1 MKKLFELNIYFKKIF
16 VLLFLYSLSRLF
28 FLINNISSFKNF
40 QLIEFLEGV
49 RFDISSIAYINI
61 PILLLLIIPVE
72 KKNIYKKIVSSVFY
86 CTNIPFII
94 LNNIDIEYFKFTQ
107 KRITYDFFE
116 FIQLGNDFMNL
127 APLFLMDYWH
137 ITLFTIFQIWFI
149 FKINFFSKKNKYKFS
164 LYNSAITLFLGSIF
178 FIVAARGGLQ
188 YKPIKPINAGEI
200 SKSDNSA
207 LILNTP
213 FCIFH
218 SLNSKSLSQFSY
230 YDNESLNDIYKPIIL
245 NSNQGINN
253 QNIVILIMESFSKEF
268 MSFNTNAIS
277 YTPFIDSLM
286 KHSLVFNNAF
296 SNGLKSIEALP
307 AITASIPT
315 LMNNPFITSE
325 FAQNKF
331 MSIASLLNAEGY
343 STSFFHGGI
352 KGTMGFNSYCIKAGF
367 KSYIGMEE
375 YNNKPAFIPS
385 KDFDNSWGIYDE
397 PFLKFTA
404 NKLKNT
410 KKPFFT
416 TIFTLSSHPPY
427 TLPIE
432 YIKNKKIDKLN
443 IQETIKYTDYSLSK
457 FFNRIKN
464 EDWFENTI
472 FIITSDH
479 TTPVSYDSKYNNLIG
494 RYSIP
499 LIIFKPDNSL
509 KGENNNIIQQIDI
522 MPTVLELLNY
532 NKTYFAF
539 GKSYSEKNKWAIMK
553 LEDIYY
559 FITGHGII
567 KNKEE
572 EYITFSDW
580 DLSKKISTNHNDVKL
595 LKAIK
600 QVYSNRMNDNN
611 LIYEN

>member
-1 MKKLFELNIYFKKIF
+1 M
-16 VLLFLYSLSRLF
+16 S
-28 FLINNISSFKNF
+28 
-40 QLIEFLEGV
+40 
-49 RFDISSIAYINI
+49 
-61 PILLLLIIPVE
+61 
-72 KKNIYKKIVSSVFY
+72 
-86 CTNIPFII
+86 
-94 LNNIDIEYFKFTQ
+94 
-107 KRITYDFFE
+107 
-116 FIQLGNDFMNL
+116 
-127 APLFLMDYWH
+127 H
-137 ITLFTIFQIWFI
+137 
-149 FKINFFSKKNKYKFS
+149 
-164 LYNSAITLFLGSIF
+164 
-178 FIVAARGGLQ
+178 ARGGLQ

-230 YDNESLNDIYKPIIL
+230 YDNEYLNDIYKPIIL

-352 KGTMGFNSYCIKAGF
+352 KGTMGFNSYCIKAGY

-375 YNNKPAFIPS
+375 YNNK

-464 EDWFENTI
+464 ENWFENTI

-499 LIIFKPDNSL
+499 LIIYKPDNSL

-559 FITGHGII
+559 FITDHGII

>member
-61 PILLLLIIPVE
+61 PLLLLLIIPVE

-178 FIVAARGGLQ
+178 FIIAARGGLQ

-230 YDNESLNDIYKPIIL
+230 YDNEYLNDIYKPIIL

-352 KGTMGFNSYCIKAGF
+352 KGTMGFNSYCIKAGY

-375 YNNKPAFIPS
+375 YNNK

-404 NKLKNT
+404 SKLKNT

-464 EDWFENTI
+464 ENWFENTI

-499 LIIFKPDNSL
+499 LIIYKPDNSL

-559 FITGHGII
+559 FITNHGII

-600 QVYSNRMNDNN
+600 QVYSNRMNDND

>member
-164 LYNSAITLFLGSIF
+164 LYNSAITLILGSIF

-352 KGTMGFNSYCIKAGF
+352 KGTMGFNSYCIKAGY

-375 YNNKPAFIPS
+375 YNNK

>member
-137 ITLFTIFQIWFI
+137 VTLFTIFQIWFI

-178 FIVAARGGLQ
+178 FIIAARGGLQ

-230 YDNESLNDIYKPIIL
+230 YDNEYLNDIYKPIIL

-352 KGTMGFNSYCIKAGF
+352 KGTMGFNSYCIKAGY

-375 YNNKPAFIPS
+375 YNNK

-427 TLPIE
+427 TLPTE

-559 FITGHGII
+559 FITSHGII

>member
-230 YDNESLNDIYKPIIL
+230 YDNESLNDIYNPIIL
-245 NSNQGINN
+245 NSNQDINN

-331 MSIASLLNAEGY
+331 SSIASLLNAEGY

-352 KGTMGFNSYCIKAGF
+352 KGTMGFNSFCIKAGY

-375 YNNKPAFIPS
+375 YNNK

-404 NKLKNT
+404 SKLKNT

-499 LIIFKPDNSL
+499 LIIYKPDNSL

-522 MPTVLELLNY
+522 MPTILELLNY

-559 FITGHGII
+559 FITDHGII

>member
-61 PILLLLIIPVE
+61 PLLLLLIIPVE
-72 KKNIYKKIVSSVFY
+72 KKIFYKKIVSSVFY

-230 YDNESLNDIYKPIIL
+230 YDNEYLNDIYKPIIL

-352 KGTMGFNSYCIKAGF
+352 KGTMGFNSFCIKAGY

-375 YNNKPAFIPS
+375 YNNK

-404 NKLKNT
+404 SKLKNT

-464 EDWFENTI
+464 ENWFENTI

-499 LIIFKPDNSL
+499 LIIYKPDNSL

-559 FITGHGII
+559 FITDHGII

>member
-61 PILLLLIIPVE
+61 PLLLLLIIPVE
-72 KKNIYKKIVSSVFY
+72 KKNFYKKIVSSVFY

-230 YDNESLNDIYKPIIL
+230 YDNEYLNDIYKPIIL

-352 KGTMGFNSYCIKAGF
+352 KGTMGFNSYCIKAGY

-375 YNNKPAFIPS
+375 YNNK

-464 EDWFENTI
+464 ENWFENTI

-499 LIIFKPDNSL
+499 LIIYKPDNSL

-559 FITGHGII
+559 FITDHGII

>member
-149 FKINFFSKKNKYKFS
+149 YKINFFSKKNKYKFS

-230 YDNESLNDIYKPIIL
+230 YDNEYLNDIYKPIIL

-352 KGTMGFNSYCIKAGF
+352 KGTMGFNSYCIKAGY

-375 YNNKPAFIPS
+375 YNNK

-404 NKLKNT
+404 SKLKNT

-464 EDWFENTI
+464 ENWFENTI

-499 LIIFKPDNSL
+499 LIIYKPDNSL

-559 FITGHGII
+559 FITDHGII

>member
-164 LYNSAITLFLGSIF
+164 LYNSAITLILGSIF

-352 KGTMGFNSYCIKAGF
+352 KGTMGFNSYCIKAGY

-375 YNNKPAFIPS
+375 YNNK

-432 YIKNKKIDKLN
+432 YIKNKKIDNLN

>member
-61 PILLLLIIPVE
+61 PLLLLLIIPVE

-137 ITLFTIFQIWFI
+137 ITLFTFFQIWFI

-230 YDNESLNDIYKPIIL
+230 YDNEYLNDIYKPIIL

-352 KGTMGFNSYCIKAGF
+352 KGTMGFNSYCIKAGY

-375 YNNKPAFIPS
+375 YNNK

-404 NKLKNT
+404 SKLKNT

-559 FITGHGII
+559 FITDHGII

>member
-1 MKKLFELNIYFKKIF
+1 MKKLFELNIYLKKIF

-61 PILLLLIIPVE
+61 PILLLLIIPVQ

-116 FIQLGNDFMNL
+116 FIQLGKDFINL
-127 APLFLMDYWH
+127 APLFLMDYWQ

-164 LYNSAITLFLGSIF
+164 LYNSAISLVLGGIF

-200 SKSDNSA
+200 SKSDKSA

-245 NSNQGINN
+245 NSSQDINN

-331 MSIASLLNAEGY
+331 KSIASLLNTEGY

-352 KGTMGFNSYCIKAGF
+352 KGTMGFNSYCIKAGY

-375 YNNKPAFIPS
+375 YNNK

-479 TTPVSYDSKYNNLIG
+479 TTPVSYDNKYNNLIG

-499 LIIFKPDNSL
+499 LIIYKADNSL
-509 KGENNNIIQQIDI
+509 NGVNNDIIQQIDI
-522 MPTVLELLNY
+522 MPTILELLNY

-539 GKSYSEKNKWAIMK
+539 GKSYSEKNKWAILK
-553 LEDIYY
+553 LDDIYY
-559 FITGHGII
+559 FITSHGII

-600 QVYSNRMNDNN
+600 QVYSNRMNNNN

>member
-164 LYNSAITLFLGSIF
+164 LYNSAIILFLGSIF

-230 YDNESLNDIYKPIIL
+230 YDNEYLNDIYKPIIL
-245 NSNQGINN
+245 NSNQDINN

-352 KGTMGFNSYCIKAGF
+352 KGTMGFNSYCIKAGY

-375 YNNKPAFIPS
+375 YNNK

-559 FITGHGII
+559 FITDHGII

>member
-230 YDNESLNDIYKPIIL
+230 YDNEYLNDIYKPIIL

-352 KGTMGFNSYCIKAGF
+352 KGTMGFNSYCIKAGY

-375 YNNKPAFIPS
+375 YNNK

-404 NKLKNT
+404 SKLKNT

-499 LIIFKPDNSL
+499 LIIYKPDNSL

-559 FITGHGII
+559 FITDHGII

>member
-61 PILLLLIIPVE
+61 PLLLLLIIPVE
-72 KKNIYKKIVSSVFY
+72 KKIFYKKIVSSVFY

-230 YDNESLNDIYKPIIL
+230 YDNEYLNDIYKPIIL

-352 KGTMGFNSYCIKAGF
+352 KGTMGFNSYCIKAGY

-375 YNNKPAFIPS
+375 YNNK

-404 NKLKNT
+404 SKLKNT

-464 EDWFENTI
+464 ENWFENTI

-499 LIIFKPDNSL
+499 LIIYKPDNSL

-559 FITGHGII
+559 FITSHGII

-600 QVYSNRMNDNN
+600 QVYSNRMNDND

>member
-61 PILLLLIIPVE
+61 PLLLLLIIPVE

-230 YDNESLNDIYKPIIL
+230 YDNEYLNDIYKPIIL

-352 KGTMGFNSYCIKAGF
+352 KGTMGFNSYCIKAGY

-375 YNNKPAFIPS
+375 YNNK

-404 NKLKNT
+404 SKLKNT

-457 FFNRIKN
+457 FFNKIKN
-464 EDWFENTI
+464 ENWFENTI

-499 LIIFKPDNSL
+499 LIIYKPDNSL

-559 FITGHGII
+559 FITDHGII

-600 QVYSNRMNDNN
+600 QVYSNRMNDND

>member
-61 PILLLLIIPVE
+61 PLLLLLIIPVE
-72 KKNIYKKIVSSVFY
+72 KKIFYKKIVSSVFY

-230 YDNESLNDIYKPIIL
+230 YDNEYLNDIYKPIIL

-352 KGTMGFNSYCIKAGF
+352 KGTMGFNSYCIKAGY

-375 YNNKPAFIPS
+375 YNNK

-404 NKLKNT
+404 SKLKNT

-464 EDWFENTI
+464 ENWFENTI

-499 LIIFKPDNSL
+499 LIIYKPDNSL

-559 FITGHGII
+559 FITDHGII

>member
-230 YDNESLNDIYKPIIL
+230 YDNEYLNDIYKPIIL

-352 KGTMGFNSYCIKAGF
+352 KGTMGFNSYCIKAGY

-375 YNNKPAFIPS
+375 YNNK

-404 NKLKNT
+404 SKLKNT

-464 EDWFENTI
+464 ENWFENTI

-499 LIIFKPDNSL
+499 LIIYKPDNSL

-559 FITGHGII
+559 FITDHGII

>member
-230 YDNESLNDIYKPIIL
+230 YDNEYLNDIYKPIIL

-352 KGTMGFNSYCIKAGF
+352 KGTMGFNSYCIKAGY

-375 YNNKPAFIPS
+375 YNNK

-559 FITGHGII
+559 FITSHGII

>member
-178 FIVAARGGLQ
+178 FIIAARGGLQ

-230 YDNESLNDIYKPIIL
+230 YDNEYLNDIYKPIIL

-352 KGTMGFNSYCIKAGF
+352 KGTMGFNSYCIKAGY

-375 YNNKPAFIPS
+375 YNNK

-464 EDWFENTI
+464 ENWFENTI

-499 LIIFKPDNSL
+499 LIIYKPDNSL

-559 FITGHGII
+559 FITNHGII

>member
-86 CTNIPFII
+86 CINIPFII

-164 LYNSAITLFLGSIF
+164 LYNSAITLILGSIF

-245 NSNQGINN
+245 NSNQVINN

-352 KGTMGFNSYCIKAGF
+352 KGTMGFNSYCIKAGY

-375 YNNKPAFIPS
+375 YNNK

-404 NKLKNT
+404 SKLKNT

-559 FITGHGII
+559 FITDHGII

>member
-178 FIVAARGGLQ
+178 FIVVARGGLQ

-230 YDNESLNDIYKPIIL
+230 YDNEYLNDIYKPIIL

-352 KGTMGFNSYCIKAGF
+352 KGTMGFNSYCIKAGY

-375 YNNKPAFIPS
+375 YNNK

-404 NKLKNT
+404 SKLKNT

-464 EDWFENTI
+464 ENWFENTI

-499 LIIFKPDNSL
+499 LIIYKPDNSL

-559 FITGHGII
+559 FITDHGII

>member
-86 CTNIPFII
+86 CINIPFII

-164 LYNSAITLFLGSIF
+164 LYNSAITLILGSIF

-230 YDNESLNDIYKPIIL
+230 YDNEYLNDIYKPIIL
-245 NSNQGINN
+245 NSNQVINN

-352 KGTMGFNSYCIKAGF
+352 KGTMGFNSYCIKAGY

-375 YNNKPAFIPS
+375 YNNK

-499 LIIFKPDNSL
+499 LIIYKPDNSL

>member
-61 PILLLLIIPVE
+61 PLLLLLIIPVE

-137 ITLFTIFQIWFI
+137 ITLFTFFQIWFI

-230 YDNESLNDIYKPIIL
+230 YDNEYLNDIYKPIIL

-352 KGTMGFNSYCIKAGF
+352 KGTMGFNSYCIKAGY

-375 YNNKPAFIPS
+375 YNNK

-404 NKLKNT
+404 SKLKNT

-464 EDWFENTI
+464 ENWFENTI

-499 LIIFKPDNSL
+499 LIIYKPDNSL

-559 FITGHGII
+559 FITDHGII